1 MVKDKEKKMS
11 KILDDKRKF
20 LLAYYADAEG
30 LLGKILAWYWGRKIA
45 AMSEGEVME
54 RYYIVTGG
62 AR

>member
-1 MVKDKEKKMS
+1 MS

-20 LLAYYADAEG
+20 LLAYYADADG

-54 RYYIVTGG
+54 RYYLVTGG
-62 AR
+62 TR